1 MMRGE
6 LLSVAEIARLLNVSP
21 GYVRKRLMRKHV
33 LSPIIVR
40 RGRKYALRA
49 KAEDYSKKRSKIE
62 RRALRELAIVSQEAE
77 LYEKTK
83 AGISRC

>member
-33 LSPIIVR
+33 LSPITVR
-40 RGRKYALRA
+40 RGRKYALRS
-49 KAEDYSKKRSKIE
+49 KAEAYRKKRSKIA
-62 RRALRELAIVSQEAE
+62 RRALRELVHVSQAAG
-77 LYEKTK
+77 LYK
-83 AGISRC
+83 C